1 MNATQQ
7 KSFQELQ
14 NKQQNMI
21 TATISKF
28 PTPKKQMGMGDNII
42 IFDFKNNADYE
53 EAIIIA
59 DSLTNCR
66 FLNQGASKKR
76 ITLIF

>member
-66 FLNQGASKKR
+66 FLNQGTSKKR

>member
-66 FLNQGASKKR
+66 FLNQGA
-76 ITLIF
+76 TD